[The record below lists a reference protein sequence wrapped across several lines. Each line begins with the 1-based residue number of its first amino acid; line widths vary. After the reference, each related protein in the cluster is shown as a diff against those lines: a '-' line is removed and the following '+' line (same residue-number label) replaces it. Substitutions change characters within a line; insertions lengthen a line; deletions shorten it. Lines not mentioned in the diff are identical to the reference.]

1 MLQSLLSMLNSMS
14 AYILLGFLIAGIIHV
29 FVPRGAMSRHLS
41 GQGWKPALK
50 AALVGVPLPLCSC
63 GVLPT
68 TISLRRNGASRGAST
83 SFLITTPQTGVDSIA
98 ATWSLL
104 GPAFALI
111 RPIAAF
117 ITGVVGGTLVSKFD
131 DEKAAST
138 DGEMAALQP
147 DSDIPASFGG
157 KLIYALRYGFVNLV
171 SSIGLWLVTG
181 LIVAAVITVYVP
193 DDFFTVLGNTPI
205 LSMLVALIVA
215 IPMYV
220 CATGSIPIALALMLK
235 GLSPG
240 TAFVLLMAGPAVNF
254 ASYTLISREMGFRSA
269 AICLASIIVG
279 ALSFGLV
286 IDYLLPH
293 AWFVPQVLD
302 AVHSEEGFGQW
313 FATGCSVILV
323 ALLFYAL
330 VIDRFRHPHHHHHH
344 SSTMAKEYLISGMN
358 CTHCQAAAKK
368 AIESVEGVSA
378 VTVDLRSGKA
388 LVEGEHQSEAV
399 VAAVRSA
406 GFDAKAL

>member
-1 MLQSLLSMLNSMS
+1 MLNSMS

-29 FVPRGAMSRHLS
+29 FVPRDAMSRHLS

-68 TISLRRNGASRGAST
+68 TISLRRNGASRGAAT

-131 DEKAAST
+131 DEKAEAT

-147 DSDIPASFGG
+147 DSDMPASFGG

-205 LSMLVALIVA
+205 L
-215 IPMYV
+215 
-220 CATGSIPIALALMLK
+220 
-235 GLSPG
+235 
-240 TAFVLLMAGPAVNF
+240 
-254 ASYTLISREMGFRSA
+254 
-269 AICLASIIVG
+269 
-279 ALSFGLV
+279 
-286 IDYLLPH
+286 
-293 AWFVPQVLD
+293 
-302 AVHSEEGFGQW
+302 
-313 FATGCSVILV
+313 
-323 ALLFYAL
+323 
-330 VIDRFRHPHHHHHH
+330 
-344 SSTMAKEYLISGMN
+344 
-358 CTHCQAAAKK
+358 
-368 AIESVEGVSA
+368 
-378 VTVDLRSGKA
+378 
-388 LVEGEHQSEAV
+388 
-399 VAAVRSA
+399 
-406 GFDAKAL
+406 